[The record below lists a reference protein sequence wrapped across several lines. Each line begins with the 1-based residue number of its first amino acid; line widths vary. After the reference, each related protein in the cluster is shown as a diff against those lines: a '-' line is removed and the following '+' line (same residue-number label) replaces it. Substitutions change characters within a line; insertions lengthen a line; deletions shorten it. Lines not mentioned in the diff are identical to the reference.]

1 MRSPP
6 LTILLAASVALAAGA
21 CASARFDTAAVAR
34 PARAPREAAVRP
46 APVEAPEEEPVAAAP
61 PSRSTTVTA
70 EPLPAPNYPGSSPSV
85 IVAPPADAAP
95 APRPA
100 EPRVASLPPA
110 VSSGP
115 SRTAVTGAWTL
126 REGSGSTCR
135 VQLSSSPSL
144 DLYKASAAGCGSQD
158 LQRITAWD
166 YRDGEVFLYAPGGNV
181 VARARGEG
189 GALAGAVT
197 RSGAPISLSR

>member
-1 MRSPP
+1 M
-6 LTILLAASVALAAGA
+6 
-21 CASARFDTAAVAR
+21 
-34 PARAPREAAVRP
+34 AVRP
-46 APVEAPEEEPVAAAP
+46 APIEVEEEPVAAAP
-61 PSRSTTVTA
+61 PARSTTVVA
-70 EPLPAPNYPGSSPSV
+70 EPLPSPSYPGSSPSV
-85 IVAPPADAAP
+85 TASPAPLPDA

-100 EPRVASLPPA
+100 EPRVASLPPPA
-110 VSSGP
+110 VGSGP
-115 SRTAVTGAWTL
+115 SRTSVTGAWTL
-126 REGSGSTCR
+126 REGSGATCR

-158 LQRITAWD
+158 LQRVTAWD
-166 YRDGEVFLYAPGGNV
+166 YRDGEVFLYAPGGTV